1 MNANSLI
8 NMLIRMFMRR
18 GMNAGINRMANRGR
32 DPKDMTPEE
41 RQNAKAARQNTKR
54 AQQAMRVTRRMGKF

>member
-1 MNANSLI
+1 MNPNAII
-8 NMLIRMFMRR
+8 NMIIRLFMRR
-18 GMNAGINRMANRGR
+18 GMNAGINYMANRGR

-41 RQNAKAARQNTKR
+41 RQNAKAGRENAKR